1 MTGVSLGLQESTNE
15 LRPGPELEHES
26 SAASVLTSRGRPK
39 TVLMIDYYFPPLAGA
54 GAQRTPGFVRYLMPF
69 GWQPIVMTVQSGD
82 NYFYDPSLVDTIPDR
97 VDVQRTLSFEPL
109 RAARR
114 FLTKPYIGSTRHA
127 SGLHQRTSLLG
138 RNLRRLRGLENWLFF
153 PDRHVGWTPFA
164 IGRALRINQRV
175 PIDLVYST
183 STAITSHVIAYAVK
197 KILGTPWVADFQDA
211 WAERPGFAKRLFP
224 SPLHAGMARRLEG
237 LILRS
242 ADRVVVTADPLRET
256 FERRSKEVS
265 PGKVTVIP
273 MGYDP
278 ADFNRAPGVRRRKFT
293 FTHFGNF
300 YAARSPV
307 PFLEALGQ
315 CVQAHPDLG
324 RDLDV
329 LFLGTFDSVLRDLAL
344 AAVDRWGLSDI
355 VHLEGAVC
363 YEAGVRILKSSD
375 VLVIIGDPG
384 EWHRTAVPTKL
395 YEYFAAGKP
404 ILALLPEG
412 PAADILRAAGAGS
425 LVPPH
430 DIGAI
435 RDTIWDFY
443 RRGREGRL
451 EFRASREVTE
461 RYAWPKLAGRLA
473 AVFDAVLLAH
483 VSRVARGQTNLV
495 R

>member
-1 MTGVSLGLQESTNE
+1 VTSVSPELQESTNE
-15 LRPGPELEHES
+15 LRPGLEHGNT
-26 SAASVLTSRGRPK
+26 AASVLTSHGRPK
-39 TVLMIDYYFPPLAGA
+39 TVLMIDYYFPPLGGA
-54 GAQRTPGFVRYLMPF
+54 GVQRTPGFVRYLTPF
-69 GWQPIVMTVQSGD
+69 GWQPIVMTVHSGD
-82 NYFYDPSLVDTIPDR
+82 SYFYDPSLVDTIPEGI
-97 VDVQRTLSFEPL
+97 DVQRTLSFEPL

-114 FLTKPYIGSTRHA
+114 FLTRPSTA
-127 SGLHQRTSLLG
+127 SMRQGPGLHQRTSSLG
-138 RNLRRLRGLENWLFF
+138 RSIRRLRGLEHWLFF

-183 STAITSHVIAYAVK
+183 STAITSHVIAYAIK
-197 KILGTPWVADFQDA
+197 KILGTPWVADFQDG

-224 SPLHAGMARRLEG
+224 SPLHASMARRLEG

-242 ADRVVVTADPLRET
+242 ADRVVVTAEPLRET
-256 FERRSKEVS
+256 FECRSKEVP

-278 ADFNRAPGVRRRKFT
+278 ADFDRAPGVQRRKFT
-293 FTHFGNF
+293 FTHFGHF

-315 CVQAHPDLG
+315 CVQAHPELG
-324 RDLDV
+324 KDLDV

-344 AAVDRWGLSDI
+344 GAMDRWGLRDI
-355 VHLEGAVC
+355 VHLEGAVS

-443 RRGREGRL
+443 RLGRDGRL
-451 EFRASREVTE
+451 ELRASQEVTE
-461 RYAWPKLAGRLA
+461 RYAWPKLTGRLA
-473 AVFDAVLLAH
+473 AVFDDVLLA
-483 VSRVARGQTNLV
+483 RGSAMAQGRTNLV